1 MCTSS
6 TECKTVI
13 TTVLT
18 VMSSMDPHMISETW
32 DEFWLGLSKWVSI
45 SCGSA
50 TVGLRD
56 AIEIVTLRC
65 CGCYMFTIIL
75 KA

>member
-1 MCTSS
+1 MRTSS

-32 DEFWLGLSKWVSI
+32 DEFWLSDLVGFVKVGFYKLWV
-45 SCGSA
+45 GHGG
-50 TVGLRD
+50 TP
-56 AIEIVTLRC
+56 
-65 CGCYMFTIIL
+65 
-75 KA
+75 